1 MNWWNCDL
9 LLKLVKT
16 AFICIKCNNLRVT
29 LGNSVDMEG
38 LLCQTLCISFSLW
51 EKWTGS
57 LQNFKGK
64 SSFSARKNQFLCVQT
79 LCCELLFVDM
89 EALPCKFLMQQM
101 KWILFHADFA
111 NSSWKGK
118 HISFLISDHCNKCK
132 ASGMQHDTVSTKMS
146 TCNNVTSIVYDLY
159 RVFLYTQF
167 IDVSGWL
174 DFPKLNGTS
183 GIRKARKWLCRCDP
197 KNNSSVHHRAVLNRA
212 QAQALKALGG

>member
-16 AFICIKCNNLRVT
+16 AFVFIKCNNLRVT

-38 LLCQTLCISFSLW
+38 LPCQTLFISFSLW
-51 EKWTGS
+51 EEWTGP

-64 SSFSARKNQFLCVQT
+64 SSFSARKNQFLCVQI

-111 NSSWKGK
+111 NSFGRANTSHFW
-118 HISFLISDHCNKCK
+118 FLITTTSARILICDMIQLIQKC
-132 ASGMQHDTVSTKMS
+132 QPVIMS
-146 TCNNVTSIVYDLY
+146 QV
-159 RVFLYTQF
+159 LYTTF
-167 IDVSGWL
+167 MVFFYI
-174 DFPKLNGTS
+174 LNLWT
-183 GIRKARKWLCRCDP
+183 C
-197 KNNSSVHHRAVLNRA
+197 
-212 QAQALKALGG
+212 QAD